1 VIDNNLKYITIDA
14 SRHYNESPLRLLP
27 FLKFQSPREIQ
38 MMAATMLGSS
48 NQLVNV
54 ASHTR
59 ARWIAARSAVRRPL
73 KLKGETKYSIN
84 E

>member
-1 VIDNNLKYITIDA
+1 
-14 SRHYNESPLRLLP
+14 
-27 FLKFQSPREIQ
+27 

-48 NQLVNV
+48 DQLVNV

-59 ARWIAARSAVRRPL
+59 AQWIAACSAVRRPL
-73 KLKGETKYSIN
+73 KTKRETKYSIN